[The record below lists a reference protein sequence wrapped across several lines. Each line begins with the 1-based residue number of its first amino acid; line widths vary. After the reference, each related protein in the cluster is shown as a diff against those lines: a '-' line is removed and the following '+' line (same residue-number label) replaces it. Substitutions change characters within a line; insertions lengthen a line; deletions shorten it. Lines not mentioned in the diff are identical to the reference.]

1 MKIYRSASIA
11 ARATFFLATFA
22 WILPL
27 VFNLFADQPVKSI
40 DANPYEPPNG
50 NFDGDIVVICGW
62 LIALAA
68 FLSAAWQLR
77 RPPRESLTWISALIA
92 GIYALVPI
100 VFVLFMT
107 LAMAIRR

>member
-1 MKIYRSASIA
+1 MRIYQSASIA

-27 VFNLFADQPVKSI
+27 LFNLFADQPVRSV

-62 LIALAA
+62 FIALAA

-77 RPPRESLTWISALIA
+77 RPPRENLNWISAVVA
-92 GIYALVPI
+92 GIYALPPL
-100 VFVLFMT
+100 VLLL
-107 LAMAIRR
+107 LAIGIEIWR